1 MKAFQYDFLQEEFPS
16 KSIWD
21 LTPIKYTLSPFSLHQ
36 SFRSWLINGLMH
48 SQYRNANEVQWIL
61 QDAEQEEEREADDR
75 KLLILLFYCNVGVI
89 FCFDFIWLFFYGFA
103 ERRPFLPSSS
113 FPLIWN
119 KKCLQVFVLCYPAT
133 SVFNAATVTTTES
146 HQKQREKKPP
156 AFLNV
161 HITSWKRALMSQPR
175 WLKLRSKPAS

>member
-89 FCFDFIWLFFYGFA
+89 FCFDFIWLFFLWFRWEEA
-103 ERRPFLPSSS
+103 VSPLFFFPFD
-113 FPLIWN
+113 
-119 KKCLQVFVLCYPAT
+119 
-133 SVFNAATVTTTES
+133 
-146 HQKQREKKPP
+146 
-156 AFLNV
+156 
-161 HITSWKRALMSQPR
+161 
-175 WLKLRSKPAS
+175 LK